1 MTVDER
7 VAAAR
12 RIICGIEPAALARV
26 LDQPDHTVIDL
37 RCAEE
42 RRASG
47 VIPGSIAV
55 SRSTLEW
62 RCDPASE
69 WRDER
74 VAQPDRRT
82 ILVCADGFSSTL
94 AAASLAELGFTRV
107 GELAGGIAAWT
118 AVGLPTASAETQ
130 PEATYA
136 ARS

>member
-1 MTVDER
+1 MTVDDR

-12 RIICGIEPAALARV
+12 RIICGIEPAELAHI
-26 LDQPDHTVIDL
+26 LDQPDLTVIDL
-37 RCAEE
+37 RCGEE
-42 RRASG
+42 RLASG

-62 RCDPASE
+62 RCDLASE

-82 ILVCADGFSSTL
+82 ILVCADGFSSIL

-118 AVGLPTASAETQ
+118 AAGLPTASAATQ
-130 PEATYA
+130 PEASYA